1 MEVKN
6 KLENVI
12 WHIET
17 NRLVLGD
24 EKTLNHVLEAL
35 KNMVQEQENETKT
48 LFEPMGK
55 IPYITQ
61 NS

>member
-35 KNMVQEQENETKT
+35 KKYGAGT
-48 LFEPMGK
+48 GK
-55 IPYITQ
+55 RNKNAI
-61 NS
+61 